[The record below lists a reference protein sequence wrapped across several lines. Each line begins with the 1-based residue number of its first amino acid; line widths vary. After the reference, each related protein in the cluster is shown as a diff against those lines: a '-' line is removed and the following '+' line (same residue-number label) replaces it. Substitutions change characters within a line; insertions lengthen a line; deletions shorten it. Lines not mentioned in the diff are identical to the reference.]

1 MNIEDFNSLNDFQKK
16 RILAIAAQAEEEMIV
31 KREVLKC
38 SRSLEKNH
46 SVVFIAG
53 DIAIIENDVNPTY
66 PDAAF
71 TFAINGENGW
81 EGRSNYYGNHE
92 EAYLGALGYKH
103 QGPNSQFAHFA
114 AKMLQK

>member
-16 RILAIAAQAEEEMIV
+16 RILAIAAQAQEEMTV
-31 KREVLKC
+31 KSEVLKS

-53 DIAIIENDVNPTY
+53 DIAIIENDVNPHY
-66 PDAAF
+66 PEAAF
-71 TFAINGENGW
+71 TFAIKCEKGW
-81 EGRSNYYGNHE
+81 EGRSNYYGNQE

-103 QGPNSQFAHFA
+103 QGPNSQFAQFA
-114 AKMLQK
+114 AKMLLK